1 MNGEERTGYTRDHHP
16 ELRQSA
22 DVLRCDVLS
31 KSRGGLRR
39 VSGYR
44 IPPESGRI
52 DPEDCGKPMSLA
64 RKWALLP
71 PVGVMEVLRLV
82 DGGMVPGEAIR
93 LMFDVVCKA
102 KWRKCDERDLQRL

>member
-1 MNGEERTGYTRDHHP
+1 MP
-16 ELRQSA
+16 
-22 DVLRCDVLS
+22 
-31 KSRGGLRR
+31 
-39 VSGYR
+39 GYR

-52 DPEDCGKPMSLA
+52 DPADGDKPMSLA

-82 DGGMVPGEAIR
+82 DGGMTPGEAIR
-93 LMFDVVCKA
+93 LIFDVVCKA